1 LVVHSVQGV
10 DSLRSASKVDDW
22 RHERVTKTIT
32 IRESSR
38 DIKRTQDMQRGQ
50 KSVKSARDVMDKT

>member
-22 RHERVTKTIT
+22 RHERVT
-32 IRESSR
+32 
-38 DIKRTQDMQRGQ
+38 
-50 KSVKSARDVMDKT
+50 